1 VIDARTRCQF
11 EAMRWNSPLG
21 EAHADRLLDE
31 LALDRVGSLLD
42 LGCGWGSML
51 LHAAARLGPEGRATG
66 VDTSAKAI
74 EWARM
79 SARELGLAD
88 RVTFVEGDATAW
100 TKPADAVLCSG
111 ASHAFKRPLQD
122 LRAVVAPGGRLLY
135 GDGFWAAPPSP
146 AAVEIFGEQVTE
158 RDALLAGAQAA
169 GWRVRAASD
178 ATLQEWDEFE
188 ETFRAGDENWAHAH
202 PDDPEATATIAEMER
217 RREEYETVYRGVLG
231 YVFVVLQAA

>member
-1 VIDARTRCQF
+1 VIDARTRFQF

-21 EAHADRLLDE
+21 GAHADRLLDE
-31 LALDRVGSLLD
+31 LALDRAGSLLD

-74 EWARM
+74 EWARL

-100 TKPADAVLCSG
+100 TESADAILCSG

-122 LRAVVAPGGRLLY
+122 LHAVVAPGGRLLY
-135 GDGFWAAPPSP
+135 GDGFWATPPTP

-158 RDALLAGAQAA
+158 RDELLAVAQAA

-188 ETFRAGDENWAHAH
+188 ETFRAGDENWARAH
-202 PDDPEATATIAEMER
+202 PDDPEAAATLAEMDR

-231 YVFVVLQAA
+231 YVFLVLEAA